1 MLGQWKDYEELE
13 ESLSMPELTATLIS
27 KREKE
32 YQERKFLAAIQGVD
46 IEGNEDKDKG
56 QKEWEDMKARV
67 FSGGNSKDSN
77 DIVSLQGQNASRAGF
92 GIGNGLEYS
101 TTLNKDKPKNP
112 MA

>member
-1 MLGQWKDYEELE
+1 
-13 ESLSMPELTATLIS
+13 MPELTATLIS

-46 IEGNEDKDKG
+46 LEGDENKG

-67 FSGGNSKDSN
+67 FSGGSSKDSN
-77 DIVSLQGQNASRAGF
+77 DIISLQGQNASRAGF

-101 TTLNKDKPKNP
+101 TTLNKSNLKNP
-112 MA
+112 MS